1 MSRRYLNN
9 NLRPFRRVVRD
20 IHTYD
25 YSEYEQADFV
35 AHIQNLRARLTD
47 GASLRDIT
55 NETFALVFEAVKKT
69 LGITP
74 FDSQLFAALA
84 MNDGRI
90 IELPTGEGKT
100 LAAVFVASLR
110 ALSGKGVHIMT
121 FNDYLAGRDA
131 QWMGPIYELLGFSVG
146 SIRESSSPADRKAA
160 YRCDITY
167 VTSREAGFD
176 YLRTFLVTNEND
188 IVHRPFHYAII
199 DEADSIMIDEARVPM
214 VIAGE
219 RSDTVRIR
227 PELYTS
233 VRALKE
239 NIHYKTDEYEE
250 NIFLTDEGILQLE
263 KDLGIENLFAED
275 APDTVDVLT
284 QVNVILPALHLLQ
297 KDVDYI
303 VRDGQVQLVDAFTGR
318 VSKLRQWPDGLQ
330 AAVEMK
336 ENVTRRTGGM
346 IMNRVTFQHFINLY
360 PGFCGMTGTAVSA
373 APEFAQFYD
382 IPVTVIPPNRPCIRK
397 DLPDVIFTHR
407 EAKYHRL
414 ITEIMNIHA
423 TGRPILVG
431 TCSVEESELIAD
443 RLREKDIPIKVLN
456 ARNDEREAQ
465 IIADAGKRGSVTIS
479 TNMAG
484 RGVDIRLGG
493 SDGSGHEEICSLGG
507 LYVVGTNRHESVRI
521 DLQLRGRAGRQGD
534 PGESCFF
541 VSLQDPMLTKYRIG
555 DALSR
560 KFRLSLQ
567 ADPIRSRAVRSAI
580 AHTQRVVEGQNFD
593 TKTTL
598 SKYSFMPNEQRKLIE
613 KKRMNILF
621 GKDSLGVLEKHD
633 RPLLDRISN
642 RISDAEYHRA
652 RKHIELFALNRCW
665 ADHLVAVQSGLDG
678 VEIVSMLKGDPFL
691 TYNQRLIEAFEHF
704 EEHLNQT
711 VIRLFESLKID
722 DGIVDLPHTGVEHP
736 TSTRTYLV
744 HDGTEEQSFV
754 NDFAMAYLN
763 APFYLAL
770 KIIHHFFGKS
780 ENTDK

>member
-1 MSRRYLNN
+1 
-9 NLRPFRRVVRD
+9 
-20 IHTYD
+20 
-25 YSEYEQADFV
+25 
-35 AHIQNLRARLTD
+35 
-47 GASLRDIT
+47 
-55 NETFALVFEAVKKT
+55 
-69 LGITP
+69 
-74 FDSQLFAALA
+74 
-84 MNDGRI
+84 
-90 IELPTGEGKT
+90 

-110 ALSGKGVHIMT
+110 ALSRKGVHIMT

-131 QWMGPIYELLGFSVG
+131 QWMGPIFELLGFSVG
-146 SIRESSSPADRKAA
+146 TVRESSSPADRKAA
-160 YRCDITY
+160 YQCDITY
-167 VTSREAGFD
+167 VTAREAGFD
-176 YLRTFLVTNEND
+176 YLRTFLVTDENE

-219 RSDTVRIR
+219 MSDTVRIR
-227 PELYTS
+227 PDLYAS
-233 VRALKE
+233 VRALQE
-239 NIHYKTDEYEE
+239 NIHYRTDEYAE

-275 APDTVDVLT
+275 EPDQPDTVDILT
-284 QVNVILPALHLLQ
+284 QANVIIPALHLLQ
-297 KDVDYI
+297 KNVDYI
-303 VRDGQVQLVDAFTGR
+303 VRDGQVQLVDTFTGR
-318 VSKLRQWPDGLQ
+318 ISKLRQWPDGLQ
-330 AAVEMK
+330 AAVEIK
-336 ENVTRRTGGM
+336 ENVPQRTNGM
-346 IMNRVTFQHFINLY
+346 IMNQVTFQHFINLY

-382 IPVTVIPPNRPCIRK
+382 IPVTVIPPNRPCIRN

-407 EAKYHRL
+407 EAKYQHL
-414 ITEIMNIHA
+414 IAEIVRIHS

-443 RLREKDIPIKVLN
+443 RLRKEGVLLEVLN

-465 IIADAGKRGSVTIS
+465 IIADAGRKGAVTIS

-493 SDGSGHEEICSLGG
+493 PDEAGHEHICALGG
-507 LYVVGTNRHESVRI
+507 LYVIGTNRHESIRI

-534 PGESCFF
+534 PGESRFF
-541 VSLQDPMLTKYRIG
+541 ISLQDPMLVKYRVG

-560 KFRLSLQ
+560 KFRLTPQ
-567 ADPIRSRAVRSAI
+567 DDPIRSRAVRSAV

-598 SKYSFMPNEQRKLIE
+598 AKYSFMPNEQRKLIE

-621 GKDSLGVLEKHD
+621 GQDSLSVLEKHD
-633 RPLLDRISN
+633 RSLLDQIMSQV
-642 RISDAEYHRA
+642 SEDEYHRA
-652 RKHIELFALNRCW
+652 RKQIELFALNRCW

-691 TYNQRLIEAFEHF
+691 TYNQRLIEAFEQF
-704 EEHLNQT
+704 EDHLDQT
-711 VIRLFESLKID
+711 VVRLFESLKID
-722 DGIVDLPHTGVEHP
+722 DGVVDLPQTGVDRP

-744 HDGTEEQSFV
+744 HDGTEEQAFI

-763 APFYLAL
+763 APFFLAL
-770 KIIHHFFGKS
+770 KIFHHFFGKS
-780 ENTDK
+780 EISDA